1 MGKTPI
7 SHRTRRVLLPCK
19 RGEIVLNRA
28 SRQRYARPMKKI
40 ILLLLML
47 SLSPLSLGG
56 CASTPVG
63 QISEEDINAQALKAY
78 DEVKTKS
85 KRSTNREWTEIVN
98 RVANRIATASGEN
111 FNWEVILIESK
122 EVNAWC
128 MPGGKMAVYTGI
140 MPVLK
145 TEAALAAVMGHE
157 VAHATR
163 RHGMQRYARAL
174 NQNLAGLVIGGAT
187 ALGGQFLCKTEQC
200 RLLTGLGGMAAGF
213 AITFFDRKFSRGDE
227 TDADQVGQMYMAK
240 AGYDPSEAIRLWQRM
255 GAASG
260 GQAPPEFMST
270 HPSDE
275 RRQNDLRGWLPQ
287 AENAYE
293 KAPQKYGLGVAIR

>member
-1 MGKTPI
+1 MLSGMTQLMRAL
-7 SHRTRRVLLPCK
+7 SLP
-19 RGEIVLNRA
+19 
-28 SRQRYARPMKKI
+28 
-40 ILLLLML
+40 LLLVF
-47 SLSPLSLGG
+47 SLSASFGLTG
-56 CASTPVG
+56 CASTG
-63 QISEEDINAQALKAY
+63 SAGISEADINAQALKAY

-98 RVANRIATASGEN
+98 RVANRIAVASGEK
-111 FNWEVILIESK
+111 FNWEVILIESP

-187 ALGGQFLCKTEQC
+187 ALGGQLLCKTEQC

-227 TDADQVGQMYMAK
+227 TDADKFGQIYMAS
-240 AGYDPSEAIRLWQRM
+240 AGYDPQESIRLWQRM
-255 GAASG
+255 SAASG
-260 GQAPPEFMST
+260 GKAPPEFMST

-275 RRQNDLRGWLPQ
+275 TRQGNLRSWLPE
-287 AENAYE
+287 AESYYQR
-293 KAPQKYGLGVAIR
+293 APNKFGLGVAIR